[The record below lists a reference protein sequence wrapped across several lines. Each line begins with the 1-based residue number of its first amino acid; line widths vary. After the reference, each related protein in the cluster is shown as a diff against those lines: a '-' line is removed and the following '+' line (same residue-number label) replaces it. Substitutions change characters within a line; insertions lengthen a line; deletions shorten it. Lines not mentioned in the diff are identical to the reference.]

1 MPDLSEEIRLWQQG
15 YSAVAGLDEVGRG
28 ALAGPVVA
36 AAVILPKSAAQVPGD
51 VPPALAEVNDSK
63 QLSARQRQ
71 RLALAI
77 RSVARGV
84 GIGQVAAA
92 DIDRIGIVAA
102 TRRAMQLALAQ
113 LSALGTPADF
123 LLIDFLTLELP
134 VPQKG
139 IVRGDSSS
147 LSIAAAS
154 IVAKVARDQLLTEL
168 HATFPA
174 YDFAHNKGYGA
185 AAHLRALAAVG
196 PCSEHRLSFRG
207 VLPASPSP
215 QTCAA
220 GQPA

>member
-15 YSAVAGLDEVGRG
+15 YGAVAGLDEVGRG

-36 AAVILPKSAAQVPGD
+36 AAVILPVLDD

-77 RSVARGV
+77 RSVARSV
-84 GIGQVAAA
+84 TIGQVAAA

-102 TRRAMQLALAQ
+102 TRKAMQLALAQ
-113 LSALGTPADF
+113 LSALGAPADF

-139 IVRGDSSS
+139 IVRGDSCS

-185 AAHLRALAAVG
+185 AAHLQALATVG
-196 PCSEHRLSFRG
+196 PCSEHRLSFRR

-215 QTCAA
+215 QTWAA
-220 GQPA
+220 GQPT